1 MKKSLLIFYLIIAI
15 GFNLN
20 AQMPSELVTIP
31 PKESKKQV
39 QKNSNKLYFL
49 VRESF
54 PLEKKGRK
62 FLTNDFIKSTIIDFE
77 NEQFDV
83 ELRYRFLDDEMQM
96 MHQGKIK
103 AIFPQKVNKLI
114 FTTNETKQIFI
125 PTEYSDKKTINL
137 GYFELLA
144 EGDMKLLKQFQ
155 KSGKE
160 KIKTVLFFQNESEP
174 AKRFKVKKSSILKLM
189 SKHKSSVSKFIVKN
203 KLNVKNED
211 DLKKV
216 FEYYNSLP

>member
-1 MKKSLLIFYLIIAI
+1 
-15 GFNLN
+15 
-20 AQMPSELVTIP
+20 
-31 PKESKKQV
+31 
-39 QKNSNKLYFL
+39 
-49 VRESF
+49 
-54 PLEKKGRK
+54 
-62 FLTNDFIKSTIIDFE
+62 
-77 NEQFDV
+77 
-83 ELRYRFLDDEMQM
+83 LRYRFLDDEMQI

-160 KIKTVLFFQNESEP
+160 KIKTVLFFQNKSEP

>member
-15 GFNLN
+15 GFNLK
-20 AQMPSELVTIP
+20 AQVPTELATITP
-31 PKESKKQV
+31 LESKKQV

-160 KIKTVLFFQNESEP
+160 KIKTVLFFQNKSEP

>member
-15 GFNLN
+15 GFNLK
-20 AQMPSELVTIP
+20 AQVPTELATITP
-31 PKESKKQV
+31 LESKKQV